1 MYSHDQMS
9 SWLRHRHCFDDDD
22 STSSETSNLGLDS
35 WFKWSYGKY
44 TITEYA
50 QLHTI
55 QNCNNLTNKKIFKCQ
70 TARATNRK
78 SFIAADYYFI
88 FLNLAC
94 PQGRALLNT

>member
-22 STSSETSNLGLDS
+22 STSSETSHLGLDS

-88 FLNLAC
+88 FFKFSLSA
-94 PQGRALLNT
+94 G